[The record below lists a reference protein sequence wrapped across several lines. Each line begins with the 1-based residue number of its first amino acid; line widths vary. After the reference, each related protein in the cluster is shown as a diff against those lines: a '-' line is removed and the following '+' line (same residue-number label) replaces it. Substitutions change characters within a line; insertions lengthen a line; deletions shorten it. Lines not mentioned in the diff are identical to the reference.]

1 MFYCF
6 HLNLAK
12 YRLIALNAM
21 ATTNILA
28 SYSWSEFRANYGKP
42 KLAHF
47 KDDSG
52 QPFTKIAFVGATN
65 TVFVGFSSKLGTLS
79 AEEIIR
85 RKEEFQIVKHV
96 TEKNKEGYVYKLCLK
111 GDGGWE
117 DLE

>member
-1 MFYCF
+1 
-6 HLNLAK
+6 
-12 YRLIALNAM
+12 M

-28 SYSWSEFRANYGKP
+28 SFTWSEFRANFGKP

-47 KDDSG
+47 KDDAG
-52 QPFTKIAFVGATN
+52 QPYTKVAFVGPTN

-85 RKEEFQIVKHV
+85 RKEKFQIVKHA
-96 TEKNKEGYVYKLCLK
+96 TDKNDAGYVYKLCLK